1 MTFGASI
8 ATCFARFADFRGR
21 ATRSEFWWFYLL
33 NFLLL
38 MATGV
43 MDRSG
48 ILNTMVHLIFI
59 LPTLAAGVRRLH
71 DTDRNGWWLLIA
83 LTLVGVI
90 PLIVWLASKGSPGV
104 NRYGPGPEVAA

>member
-8 ATCFARFADFRGR
+8 ATCFSKFADFRGR

-33 NFLLL
+33 NFVLL
-38 MATGV
+38 MATIGV
-43 MDRSG
+43 DRSG
-48 ILNTMVHLIFI
+48 MLKATVHLIFT
-59 LPTLAAGVRRLH
+59 LPTLAAAVRRLH
-71 DTDRNGWWLLIA
+71 DTDRNGWWLLLA

-90 PLIVWLASKGSPGV
+90 PLVVWLASKGSPGV